1 MQSVILTTIT
11 SIIVFLLV
19 ILIHEFGHFAVAKLV
34 GIQVNE
40 FSIGMGPSLYSK
52 RKGETKYSIRALPIG
67 GYVAMEGEDEESF
80 NPRSFNKSSV
90 SKRIA
95 VILAGAVM
103 NFVLAFVVL
112 FIIGYSV
119 GTPVNT
125 IAEFIDPSPAKEAGM
140 QVGDSIIKIENIET
154 STWEEVSEALASTTE
169 KDINVTVQREN
180 ETVDLKITRDEDGKV
195 GIMATSEKSIPGAI
209 AYSFQTTKFIINEM
223 IKFFGRLFRGN
234 VSINEVSGPVGIIS
248 VIGSAARTGV
258 LNVLLILAFININ
271 VGFFNLLPIPALD
284 GSKVIIL
291 LIEAIRKKPIPQEK
305 EGIINLIGFI
315 FLIGLLIIVTFK
327 DIIQMGIF
335 GG

>member
-1 MQSVILTTIT
+1 MQSIILTTIT
-11 SIIVFLLV
+11 SVIVFLLV

-52 RKGETKYSIRALPIG
+52 RRGETKYSIRALPIG

-80 NPRSFNKSSV
+80 NPRSFNKSPV

-95 VILAGAVM
+95 VILAGAIM
-103 NFVLAFVVL
+103 NFILALVVL
-112 FIIGYSV
+112 FIIGFSL
-119 GTPVNT
+119 GTPVNS
-125 IAEFIDPSPAKEAGM
+125 ISEFTENSPAQVAGM
-140 QVGDSIIKIENIET
+140 QVGDKIIRVEGIET
-154 STWEEVSEALASTTE
+154 KTWTDVTEAISKSDDKNIT
-169 KDINVTVQREN
+169 ITVQRSNEN
-180 ETVDLKITRDEDGKV
+180 IDLNVTRDEDGKV
-195 GIMATSEKSIPGAI
+195 GIMANVKRSISGAI
-209 AYSFQTTKFIINEM
+209 AYSIQTTIFLLNEM
-223 IKFFGRLFRGN
+223 IKFFGRLFRGS

-248 VIGSAARTGV
+248 EIGNAARTGV

-315 FLIGLLIIVTFK
+315 FLIGLLIVVTFK
-327 DIIQMGIF
+327 DIIQTGIF